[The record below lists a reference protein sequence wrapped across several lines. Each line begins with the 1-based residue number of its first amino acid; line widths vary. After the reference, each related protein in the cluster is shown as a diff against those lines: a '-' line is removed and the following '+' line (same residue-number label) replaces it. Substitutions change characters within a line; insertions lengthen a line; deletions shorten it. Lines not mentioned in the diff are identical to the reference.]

1 MGLLRKLGVL
11 VGALVHKPFMPRQP
25 KAELDEGGKA
35 PVEEEPSAERLAP
48 GGQAPDLADG
58 ERVADLIARAQREQA
73 D

>member
-11 VGALVHKPFMPRQP
+11 VGALVHKPFMPRQQ
-25 KAELDEGGKA
+25 KADLDEGGKA
-35 PVEEEPSAERLAP
+35 PVEEGPPRERPASS
-48 GGQAPDLADG
+48 GREPDLADG

>member
-1 MGLLRKLGVL
+1 MGLLRKLRVL
-11 VGALVHKPFMPRQP
+11 AGALVHKPFMPRQQ
-25 KAELDEGGKA
+25 KADPDEGGKA
-35 PVEEEPSAERLAP
+35 SVEEGPSAERLVS